1 MKKRIKKRKV
11 NPKASKKA
19 QDKAAKAFADAIKKA
34 ALEGVGIVTKKAAS
48 MQDVTLPMLVRMTL
62 EDVLNSAFDVGQANL
77 AGITKNCSLCV
88 MAAYQLGRTG
98 ATPDF
103 LPGEAVPVL
112 IRSVMDIP
120 EDDQVRNT
128 KISASLTASVVSKV
142 AIAGENK
149 ARSVRLHLWVA
160 YLFGKER
167 GVMDRG
173 LS

>member
-1 MKKRIKKRKV
+1 MKKRIKK
-11 NPKASKKA
+11 
-19 QDKAAKAFADAIKKA
+19 QQQEAAEAFAAAIKKA
-34 ALEGVGIVTKKAAS
+34 AFEGVDIVTKKAKS

-62 EDVLNSAFDVGQANL
+62 EDVINSALDVGQANL
-77 AGITKNCSLCV
+77 AGITKNCSFCI

-112 IRSVMDIP
+112 IRSVVNIP
-120 EDDQVRNT
+120 EDDQTRNT
-128 KISASLTASVVSKV
+128 KIAASLMAGVRSKK
-142 AIAGENK
+142 ALTGENK
-149 ARSVRLHLWVA
+149 VSNVRLHLWVA